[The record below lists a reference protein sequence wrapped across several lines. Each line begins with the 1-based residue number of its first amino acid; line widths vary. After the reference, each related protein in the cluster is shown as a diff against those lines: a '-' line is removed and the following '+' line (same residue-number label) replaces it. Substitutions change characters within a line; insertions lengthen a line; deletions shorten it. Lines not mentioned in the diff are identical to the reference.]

1 MVTDDGVARL
11 ADFGLIFVIDHGQ
24 FTTSKIAGP
33 ARWSAPEILDPP
45 EDEETIS
52 DEIHDPQ
59 YTKAG
64 DMFAFSMLLIEVRS
78 LRGGSGFPGAVQWD
92 LHFSMSFRPL
102 RRNRTKRFMF
112 TRYLINRL
120 LSSKMFTCK
129 APFSKIRNDSA
140 VIFRILKRERP
151 DMPEILNEKPEIA
164 TIIRKCWEHDAKD
177 RPSAREVKTELK
189 CLSAPS
195 WPS

>member
-1 MVTDDGVARL
+1 MVTDDGVARV

-52 DEIHDPQ
+52 NEIHDPQ

-64 DMFAFSMLLIEVRS
+64 DMFAFAMLLIE
-78 LRGGSGFPGAVQWD
+78 
-92 LHFSMSFRPL
+92 
-102 RRNRTKRFMF
+102 
-112 TRYLINRL
+112 
-120 LSSKMFTCK
+120 MFTCK
-129 APFSKIRNDSA
+129 APFNKIRNDSA

-164 TIIRKCWEHDAKD
+164 TVIRKCWEHDAKD
-177 RPSAREVKTELK
+177 RPSAREVETELK
-189 CLSAPS
+189 CLGSPS
-195 WPS
+195 WPSYIVSWVPAPFRRLFGLFSLPNDT